1 MPVLK
6 TDLGRHLLSE
16 LRKPLKLHLE
26 LVDAEAG
33 ADASPELERLRFMLA
48 EARVVHDSGT
58 DETLNDIFV
67 LEKYVQFFGE
77 YGYLWRNIATFQFSE
92 SWSSL
97 QNAFDLIRLVRKFSN
112 INVSTLENQLYAL
125 ESAYP
130 YKVFFSMGAVVER
143 FECSICG
150 KDIDSFECKHRKGE
164 LYRGQMAYGIARNIV
179 RFDHL
184 AMVEHP
190 VDKRCV
196 VTYANDAPQFG
207 VVRYIGELLDSKK
220 LLVSNFGSIAWGK
233 RRIPNPNH
241 TDLGRNQSCYCGSGR
256 KFKKCC
262 IDKAFTEQDHA
273 QILPTHSII
282 ERADA

>member
-1 MPVLK
+1 MTALK
-6 TDLGRHLLSE
+6 SEFGLHLLSE
-16 LRKPLKLHLE
+16 MRKPLRVHLK

-33 ADASPELERLRFMLA
+33 TEASPELELLRSKLA
-48 EARVVHDSGT
+48 EARVQHHAGT

-67 LEKYVQFFGE
+67 LEKYVQLFGE
-77 YGYLWRNIATFQFSE
+77 YGHLWRKIATSQFSE

-97 QNAFDLIRLVRKFSN
+97 QTAFDLIRLIRRFSN
-112 INVSTLENQLYAL
+112 VSVSTLEDQLYAL

-130 YKVFFSMGAVVER
+130 YNVFFSMGAVVER
-143 FECSICG
+143 FECNICG
-150 KDIDSFECKHRKGE
+150 KDIDSFECTHRKGE
-164 LYRGQMAYGIARNIV
+164 LYRGQMAYGIAKNIV
-179 RFDHL
+179 QFDHL

-196 VTYANDAPQFG
+196 ITYANDAPQFG
-207 VVRYIGELLDSKK
+207 VVRYIGELLSSGK

-233 RRIPNPNH
+233 RRIQNPNH
-241 TDLGRNQSCYCGSGR
+241 ENLGRNQPCYCGSGR

-273 QILPTHSII
+273 QILPTQSII
-282 ERADA
+282 ERAGA